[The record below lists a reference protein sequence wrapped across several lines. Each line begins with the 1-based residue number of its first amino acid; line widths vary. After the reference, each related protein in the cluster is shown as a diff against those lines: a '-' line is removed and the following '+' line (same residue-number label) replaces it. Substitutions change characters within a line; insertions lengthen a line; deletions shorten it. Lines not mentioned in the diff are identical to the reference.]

1 MGLGQ
6 SMGEG
11 RDLKDFCQV
20 WEEGESLIQG
30 DGEGEVESYHIKEAD
45 GGWRCD

>member
-11 RDLKDFCQV
+11 RDLKNFCQV

-30 DGEGEVESYHIKEAD
+30 DGEGEVESYRRKKGCG
-45 GGWRCD
+45 GGWR